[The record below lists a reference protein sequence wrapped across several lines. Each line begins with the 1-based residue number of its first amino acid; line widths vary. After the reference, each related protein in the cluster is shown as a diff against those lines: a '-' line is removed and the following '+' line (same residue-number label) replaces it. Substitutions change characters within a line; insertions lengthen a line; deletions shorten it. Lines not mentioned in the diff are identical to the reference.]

1 MPWARRPLAAA
12 QALLLF
18 CHCNVKCHCLLRVP
32 VPLFFSS
39 FSPPAPCARSA
50 RSCRPAGVDGKT
62 NYENLLA
69 PFATTG
75 KLSTVVPPAVRII
88 PFRVGRSADRMDSKK
103 SERKHVHKKNNNNK
117 QTNLNHRKRNSFAS
131 RWKQTGTGAAKEKP
145 SEPGGTIVITTGP
158 KILPNIP
165 PQKP

>member
-32 VPLFFSS
+32 VPLFFLL
-39 FSPPAPCARSA
+39 FLRPLRVLKVPRL
-50 RSCRPAGVDGKT
+50 CRPAGVDGKT
-62 NYENLLA
+62 NYENLLP
-69 PFATTG
+69 PFATRG
-75 KLSTVVPPAVRII
+75 KLSTVVPPAGRII
-88 PFRVGRSADRMDSKK
+88 PFRVGRSADRMASKK

-145 SEPGGTIVITTGP
+145 SETGGAIVITTGP